1 MDRYAEELH
10 RPHKELAAILE
21 RIRVRKLM
29 EAEKL
34 VVSTVFFFFLPSV
47 SCFKSVGP
55 LIVHFKTIVIAV
67 NL

>member
-34 VVSTVFFFFLPSV
+34 VVSTVFFLPSV